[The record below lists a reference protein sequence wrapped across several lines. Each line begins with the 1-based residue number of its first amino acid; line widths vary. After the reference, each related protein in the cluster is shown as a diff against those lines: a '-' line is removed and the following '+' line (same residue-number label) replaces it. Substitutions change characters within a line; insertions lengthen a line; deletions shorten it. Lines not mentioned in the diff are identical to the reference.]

1 MTLYIGIFSVVL
13 SYCRAALSSL
23 GWKATRQL
31 KELEE
36 YLAMDF
42 ECADKPGAVSLM
54 EIGPREMDFFVADQ
68 RGYGSIFLKMA
79 NELKKK
85 FFSIEL

>member
-13 SYCRAALSSL
+13 SHCRAALSSL
-23 GWKATRQL
+23 GWKTTRQL

-42 ECADKPGAVSLM
+42 ECLPGSAVLHVTV
-54 EIGPREMDFFVADQ
+54 RVT
-68 RGYGSIFLKMA
+68 
-79 NELKKK
+79 
-85 FFSIEL
+85 